1 MVMLGIPVNAVGLDD
16 KGDARLVLRGQ
27 EFVQGVLLE
36 DLIVEMHLSFGLE
49 REAADLTLFFILD
62 SQVAVVFG
70 SSGREFNNVVAWV
83 QLIGEITKKIAG
95 VGQVDRVLG
104 RRPWN

>member
-1 MVMLGIPVNAVGLDD
+1 M
-16 KGDARLVLRGQ
+16 
-27 EFVQGVLLE
+27 LE
-36 DLIVEMHLSFGLE
+36 DLIVELHLSFGLE
-49 REAADLTLFFILD
+49 GEAADLTLCFTLGG
-62 SQVAVVFG
+62 QVAVVFG

-104 RRPWN
+104 RRPWTRRQNREPAERDDQELGRDGVSHGRW